1 MLKALVLEDN
11 DPVAERLC
19 RILVGWDRVQT
30 TRKCGL
36 LNDALNLI
44 ESENFDLFYADLHLP
59 DGSGI
64 DAIRMMSQH
73 QPECQTIVVSALK
86 DRSFVVAALQ
96 AGAFGYILKDDD
108 SVSIISA
115 SEAILAQQSPIS
127 VGIARHLINL
137 IQDETVATNVS
148 HDALPSL
155 TERELEILNAIAKGL
170 SNKEVAKVFGISI
183 QTVPVHIRNIYRKL
197 QATNRSE
204 AAYEARRLGLIEK

>member
-64 DAIRMMSQH
+64 DAIRMMRQH